1 MIKWFKKTN
10 RAADAV
16 ANTADNLN
24 SLIDDTR
31 AAVKA
36 TEKDVV
42 RSAKVSA
49 VCSIIKTSVTVV
61 IAGLVGFIAY
71 KVGTDE

>member
-24 SLIDDTR
+24 SLIDETR
-31 AAVKA
+31 ETVKA

-42 RSAKVSA
+42 RSAKVSV
-49 VCSIIKTSVTVV
+49 VCNIIRTSVTVV

>member
-16 ANTADNLN
+16 ANTANNIN
-24 SLIDDTR
+24 SLIDDARETL
-31 AAVKA
+31 KA
-36 TEKDVV
+36 SEKEVI

-49 VCSIIKTSVTVV
+49 VCSVVKASVTVV

-71 KVGTDE
+71 KVGTNE

>member
-24 SLIDDTR
+24 SLIDETR
-31 AAVKA
+31 EAVKT

-42 RSAKVSA
+42 RSAKTAA
-49 VCSIIKTSVTVV
+49 VCNIIKTSLTVV

>member
-1 MIKWFKKTN
+1 MLKWFKKTN

-16 ANTADNLN
+16 ANTGDNLN

-31 AAVKA
+31 EAVKSSKK
-36 TEKDVV
+36 EVV

-49 VCSIIKTSVTVV
+49 VCNIIKTSVAVV

>member
-1 MIKWFKKTN
+1 MFKWFKKTN
-10 RAADAV
+10 HAADAV
-16 ANTADNLN
+16 AKTAFNIN
-24 SLIDDTR
+24 SLVDDAR
-31 AAVKA
+31 DALQSA
-36 TEKDVV
+36 EEDVR
-42 RSAKVSA
+42 RSAKVAA

>member
-16 ANTADNLN
+16 TKTADNLN
-24 SLIDDTR
+24 SLIDETR
-31 AAVKA
+31 EAVKT
-36 TEKDVV
+36 TEKDIV
-42 RSAKVSA
+42 RSAKIA
-49 VCSIIKTSVTVV
+49 TVCSIVKASFTVV

>member
-10 RAADAV
+10 RAADAI

-24 SLIDDTR
+24 SLIDETR
-31 AAVKA
+31 ESVKA
-36 TEKDVV
+36 TEKDVI

-49 VCSIIKTSVTVV
+49 VCNIIKASVTVV

>member
-1 MIKWFKKTN
+1 MLKWFKKTN

-24 SLIDDTR
+24 SLIDETR
-31 AAVKA
+31 EAVKA